1 MSKKVSLKQLKQLR
15 NIINDCLPN
24 YLEQRAYIT
33 AFGKDIETNKDVSVM
48 RSFNEYAQRSQA
60 NWSYWLVMGTIRKQ
74 GE

>member
-1 MSKKVSLKQLKQLR
+1 MKKVSLKQLKELR

-33 AFGKDIETNKDVSVM
+33 VFGNDIKTGQNIKVM
-48 RSFNEYAQRSQA
+48 REFNEHAMRSNA
-60 NWSYWLVMGTIRKQ
+60 NWSYRLVMGTIRKQ